1 MSQATIKQKLS
12 SKMGKDVI
20 WTFSIQIAIMLCSFA
35 ITKLLSNRLNIE
47 DFGQYNVIKRS
58 VQVLSFVMLA
68 GVGIALPRYIP
79 LYQKN
84 EQPRPIGTLL
94 ASSLIYIVGVTAIV
108 CLICLLFSN
117 KVELILLGDSGN
129 ILLLLIVLAYAFA
142 MAMSQFA
149 YAYYRGTGNY
159 VWYNGVQ
166 LGIQLALI
174 LPLIILPALNTTN
187 VFVSWL
193 VVTVVLVCYII
204 GRKIRI
210 KIDDIKNIGTE
221 LKTIVKYSSGRL
233 VADFFLFSLSAFP
246 LIYISNTYGLK
257 PTAYF
262 SVGLTFVA
270 MVSPLFSFI
279 GIILLPYVAECIAKN
294 EMKKANRVI
303 NNLAYLYIITTIVI
317 TVIIYAFTGFLTSLF
332 FSDSYL
338 NTIDISHIIILSILP
353 QAFYLLYRNP
363 IDAISV
369 VPYNTLIIGVC
380 LVLMIISFCLSTTLT
395 QFAWAYLGISILQ
408 GGLSWLTWV
417 ILQRRKI

>member
-1 MSQATIKQKLS
+1 
-12 SKMGKDVI
+12 
-20 WTFSIQIAIMLCSFA
+20 
-35 ITKLLSNRLNIE
+35 
-47 DFGQYNVIKRS
+47 
-58 VQVLSFVMLA
+58 MLA